1 VVALRRSG
9 RVTAV
14 AIVAGAVLFL
24 VGAQL
29 AFDGG
34 RIVAVVAPL
43 LALLIAAWGVAI
55 VAMARALRRRRGGRE
70 LTSTES

>member
-1 VVALRRSG
+1 
-9 RVTAV
+9 VTAV
-14 AIVAGAVLFL
+14 AIAAGAVLFL

-43 LALLIAAWGVAI
+43 VALLIAAWGVAI
-55 VAMARALRRRRGGRE
+55 VAAARALRRRRGGRE
-70 LTSTES
+70 LTSAES